1 VQHDATANAL
11 YLHIGDASKPKK
23 VEASV
28 RVHPG
33 VIVDVDKDG
42 TLLGIEVI
50 LPNTPNAT
58 PAASPLANLRLPTA
72 AEARRLSKS

>member
-1 VQHDATANAL
+1 MADFTVQYDDTNHAV
-11 YLHIGDASKPKK
+11 YLHVGDASKPKK

-42 TLLGIEVI
+42 ALLGIEVI
-50 LPNTPNAT
+50 LPNTAKPDAK
-58 PAASPLANLRLPTA
+58 PLIGKTLRLP
-72 AEARRLSKS
+72 S